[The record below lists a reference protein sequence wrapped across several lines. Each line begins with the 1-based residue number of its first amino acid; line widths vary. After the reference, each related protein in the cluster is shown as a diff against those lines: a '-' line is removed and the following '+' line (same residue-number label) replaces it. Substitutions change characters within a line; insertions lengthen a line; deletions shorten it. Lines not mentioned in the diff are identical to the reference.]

1 MKVDFQFPPCR
12 TYSASKYPPIDFAV
26 LWGVLHNRK
35 YTHSPANGIRYAAIR
50 CFTKEP
56 HRGDNYFT
64 LFVILALQRKNR
76 WFSTLR
82 CKNRRHPTE
91 VECRLFFPILFRSCR
106 FRNSLKLLSYRHT
119 PLGPSLFVKTVIL
132 QFLHRTLPSMK
143 IHKESDLY
151 RPPAISVIRHR
162 CLLHS

>member
-64 LFVILALQRKNR
+64 LFVILALQRKTGDSQPLDVKTGGIQPKLNVACFVQSCFAVADFVILSNYCLIGTR
-76 WFSTLR
+76 PRPVSFCFFTHFPRHKNSRLTFAENTLR
-82 CKNRRHPTE
+82 WR
-91 VECRLFFPILFRSCR
+91 VERAP
-106 FRNSLKLLSYRHT
+106 NS
-119 PLGPSLFVKTVIL
+119 VK
-132 QFLHRTLPSMK
+132 
-143 IHKESDLY
+143 
-151 RPPAISVIRHR
+151 SV
-162 CLLHS
+162 